1 MIVHRILYMC
11 ALGLGVAGIAFRTQ
25 PPQLPDALPALPL
38 VSRPRPRATPASESV
53 TVYASIA
60 ATNAFSPSRTPPA
73 KRFSPDD
80 RPEARAPAPRRAPPK
95 VVRPAARLY
104 GITRSSNGV
113 VALIEADPKIP
124 GAEFYR
130 LGDRVGGDRL
140 AAITDSTVVLQ
151 GSGGRVVLRL
161 PEAPRP

>member
-1 MIVHRILYMC
+1 VIVHRTLYGC
-11 ALGLGVAGIAFRTQ
+11 ALGLGVVGVAFRMQ
-25 PPQLPDALPALPL
+25 PPRLPAASPALPL
-38 VSRPRPRATPASESV
+38 VSRARPRATPISESV
-53 TVYASIA
+53 TVYAPIA

-80 RPEARAPAPRRAPPK
+80 RTEARAPAPRPAPPK

-113 VALIEADPKIP
+113 VALIEADSKIP

-130 LGDRVGGDRL
+130 VGDRVGGDRV
-140 AAITDSTVVLQ
+140 AAISDSTVELE